1 MNRAIE
7 MPRFFFFL
15 FFLNFLK
22 GFGELDENKFSS
34 TGSSLYEWRAAEC
47 NKYRNRFSV
56 LSDKNEVQSRAFDW
70 LLSLTLR
77 NRKEKKIKKKEKGG
91 LLNSSFV
98 WLARQSLNLL
108 PRHPESIRVRRCLWK
123 WIAKRIKKNKRDK
136 TRKSAVGERG
146 ALSMGRQCLPSL
158 VSSPLNLFFFSSF
171 FLSFSLLFAFIY
183 KRLSVVWSLTLS
195 STVATNNIPGSLS
208 PSSFVA
214 GIKVMASVSVCTC
227 ESSGF
232 GRLVTFSVG
241 QEGGTELF
249 LPNMATRI

>member
-1 MNRAIE
+1 

-171 FLSFSLLFAFIY
+171 FLSSLCFYIQAI
-183 KRLSVVWSLTLS
+183 V
-195 STVATNNIPGSLS
+195 
-208 PSSFVA
+208 
-214 GIKVMASVSVCTC
+214 
-227 ESSGF
+227 
-232 GRLVTFSVG
+232 GRLVIDTKQHSCYKQHSRFPVSFFFRSGNKSNG
-241 QEGGTELF
+241 QRECLYVWELRVWSPGDLLCWPRGGNRVVFT
-249 LPNMATRI
+249 